1 MNDKLQLLNYLKT
14 IISTGSI
21 TSAAQKLYISQPY
34 LSRYVHHAEIELGL
48 PILNRDTR
56 PISLTIAGAKY
67 LQGLEDILSGY
78 DALVSEVN
86 RYAHPDKPITVGINQ
101 SLASRSLPMMLSNF
115 YDSNP
120 DEKVFVEESPSHDL
134 ENALLDR
141 KIDLHVRMLPIFPSN
156 ITYDSLF
163 EMPIYLIVNKS
174 CPFFL
179 PYCTEILP
187 LNISNTEWINS
198 DFIFL
203 HSGSGFMR
211 LIDSFLAVQKLKIN
225 KSFQVRYIETAANL
239 AYQGLGCTFIPKSY
253 LQDNFD
259 AGLCNVF
266 QLPPEILTIKVVLSY
281 LTDGP
286 LNPIAA
292 NFINATKQLYA

>member
-86 RYAHPDKPITVGINQ
+86 RYARPDKPITVGINQ

-134 ENALLDR
+134 WNA
-141 KIDLHVRMLPIFPSN
+141 HLP
-156 ITYDSLF
+156 
-163 EMPIYLIVNKS
+163 
-174 CPFFL
+174 
-179 PYCTEILP
+179 
-187 LNISNTEWINS
+187 
-198 DFIFL
+198 
-203 HSGSGFMR
+203 HR
-211 LIDSFLAVQKLKIN
+211 
-225 KSFQVRYIETAANL
+225 
-239 AYQGLGCTFIPKSY
+239 
-253 LQDNFD
+253 
-259 AGLCNVF
+259 
-266 QLPPEILTIKVVLSY
+266 
-281 LTDGP
+281 
-286 LNPIAA
+286 
-292 NFINATKQLYA
+292 